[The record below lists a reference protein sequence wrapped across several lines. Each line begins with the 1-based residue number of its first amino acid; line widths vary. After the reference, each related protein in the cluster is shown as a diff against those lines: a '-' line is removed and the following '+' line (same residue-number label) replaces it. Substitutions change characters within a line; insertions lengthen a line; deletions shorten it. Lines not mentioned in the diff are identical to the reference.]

1 MNKKY
6 FAGLL
11 AFVLLASCSS
21 AAPDEVSMNT
31 EVENQDTQTLQD
43 LDNTNMDIEESDTP
57 LVTEVPVGEVTPE
70 MSDMP
75 EDSVVVTLN
84 ETYTSPGWEEWVSF
98 TLTLDG
104 DIISDIQ
111 VVWDTDN
118 QISQLRQGKFIEA
131 VANVVEWKTIS
142 EAQETWVIGGSSLTT
157 AAFHNALKSL

>member
-84 ETYTSPGWEEWVSF
+84 ETYTSPG
-98 TLTLDG
+98 
-104 DIISDIQ
+104 
-111 VVWDTDN
+111 
-118 QISQLRQGKFIEA
+118 
-131 VANVVEWKTIS
+131 
-142 EAQETWVIGGSSLTT
+142 
-157 AAFHNALKSL
+157 